1 VSDQPVI
8 IIDSLKSQTI
18 GSYEIVFGKNQIL
31 NSTYMFAHSIDS
43 QYVYIFKKVEKTTY
57 VLEEY
62 RFLVDSSNLENL
74 EARTIYLFIR
84 GTQPFVN
91 MYAYKE
97 KLWNKQQEQIC
108 KTTHLF
114 LDNLFYSSFYG
125 LAGNRMLAV
134 NPTKSITFFGTTKIV
149 LFQIKDFPLN
159 PDIET
164 HYYDSIAFQNFDLSY
179 SLIQDLNLVKNDTE
193 AIQRIDKELVFSI
206 I

>member
-1 VSDQPVI
+1 MTDQPVI
-8 IIDSLKSQTI
+8 TIDSLRSQTI
-18 GSYEIVFGKNQIL
+18 GTYEIVFGKNQIL
-31 NSTYMFAHSIDS
+31 DSTYMFAHSIDS
-43 QYVYIFKKVEKTTY
+43 SYVYIFKKVEKKKY

-62 RFLVDSSNLENL
+62 RSLVDFSNLENL
-74 EARTIYLFIR
+74 EARSIYLFIR
-84 GTQPFVN
+84 GAQPFVN

-125 LAGNRMLAV
+125 LTGNRILAV

-159 PDIET
+159 PHIET
-164 HYYDSIAFQNFDLSY
+164 HYYDPITFQTFDLSY
-179 SLIQDLNLVKNDTE
+179 SLIQDLNLAKNDTE
-193 AIQRIDKELVFSI
+193 AIQRIGKELAFSI

>member
-1 VSDQPVI
+1 MTDQPVI
-8 IIDSLKSQTI
+8 TIDSLKSQTI
-18 GSYEIVFGKNQIL
+18 ASYEIVFGKNQIL
-31 NSTYMFAHSIDS
+31 GSTYMFAHSIDS
-43 QYVYIFKKVEKTTY
+43 QYVYIFKKVKERTY

-74 EARTIYLFIR
+74 EARSIYLFIR

-125 LAGNRMLAV
+125 LTGNRILAV
-134 NPTKSITFFGTTKIV
+134 NPTISITFFGTTKIV
-149 LFQIKDFPLN
+149 LFQIKDFDLN
-159 PDIET
+159 PHIET
-164 HYYDSIAFQNFDLSY
+164 HHYDPITFQKFDLSY
-179 SLIQDLNLVKNDTE
+179 LLIQDLNSAKNDTE
-193 AIQRIDKELVFSI
+193 AIQRIGKELVFSI

>member
-1 VSDQPVI
+1 
-8 IIDSLKSQTI
+8 
-18 GSYEIVFGKNQIL
+18 
-31 NSTYMFAHSIDS
+31 
-43 QYVYIFKKVEKTTY
+43 
-57 VLEEY
+57 
-62 RFLVDSSNLENL
+62 
-74 EARTIYLFIR
+74 
-84 GTQPFVN
+84 

-114 LDNLFYSSFYG
+114 LDNLFCSSFYG
-125 LAGNRMLAV
+125 LAGNRILAV
-134 NPTKSITFFGTTKIV
+134 NPAKSITFFGTTKIV

-164 HYYDSIAFQNFDLSY
+164 HHYDPIAFQKFDLSY
-179 SLIQDLNLVKNDTE
+179 SLIQDLNSAKNDTE